1 MSLLPRRLRH
11 GEEVS
16 LVEHLGE
23 LRARLVIC
31 LLAVAVA
38 FAVAFA
44 FHGRILD
51 WLNRPLPDRLQKPVT
66 FSPAEPF
73 LTSVKVALLAG
84 LLLALPVILWQ
95 LWAFLAPAME
105 ERSQRII
112 SGFVVFATL
121 MVVCG
126 IAFGY
131 YVALPS
137 AIQFL
142 TSFDQAHYQIEV
154 RARDYYSFATLVL
167 FAMAVVFELP
177 LFVLALVRLRIVTAR
192 KLRRGWRVGIVAI
205 TALAVALPG
214 VDPVTTLLELAPLLA
229 LYFLSVWA
237 ATLFERRWERSA
249 ATPLIGESR

>member
-1 MSLLPRRLRH
+1 VSLLPRRLRH

-23 LRARLVIC
+23 LRARIVVS
-31 LLAVAVA
+31 LLALAVG
-38 FAVAFA
+38 FVVAFA

-51 WLNRPLPDRLQKPVT
+51 WLNRPLPDRLDKPIT

-84 LLLALPVILWQ
+84 FLLALPVILWQ
-95 LWAFLAPAME
+95 TWAFLAPAME

-121 MVVCG
+121 MVVGG

-137 AIQFL
+137 AIHFL
-142 TSFDQAHYQIEV
+142 TSFDEAHYQIEV
-154 RARDYYSFATLVL
+154 RAKDYYSFATLVL

-177 LFVLALVRLRIVTAR
+177 LFVLALVRLRVVTAR

-214 VDPVTTLLELAPLLA
+214 VDPVTTLIELAPLLA
-229 LYFLSVWA
+229 LYFLSVWV
-237 ATLFERRWERSA
+237 ATVFERRWERASA
-249 ATPLIGESR
+249 PLVGQAR